1 MGIGWTHVL
10 IAGVWGGLCAVERR
24 GFLQAMFSRPLVA
37 ATGMG
42 LLLGDVPA
50 GLAIGMVLELYFL
63 GAAAL
68 GAARPENET
77 LTATGAAAAAS
88 CLALG
93 NGADS
98 TPAIWSLCILVF
110 APLGIVGRLVDRRLE
125 QHSAR
130 LAVKALVS
138 AEAGNLRRA
147 VRQNLW
153 GMWPHFFVFGA
164 LASVCAILGFALAP
178 AERQIPHVGLRGLAL
193 AYPAIASV
201 AAAIAARGSHAR
213 KSGLYAGVTAVLAL
227 GVSLILYATGTLR

>member
-1 MGIGWTHVL
+1 MAISWTHVL

-50 GLAIGMVLELYFL
+50 GLSIGVVLELYYL
-63 GAAAL
+63 GTAAL

-77 LTATGAAAAAS
+77 LTSTCAAAAAS
-88 CLALG
+88 SLALG

-98 TPAIWSLCILVF
+98 TPAIWSLCILAF
-110 APLGIVGRLVDRRLE
+110 APLGILGRFLDRRLE
-125 QHSAR
+125 QYSAR
-130 LAVKALVS
+130 LAVTALAS
-138 AEAGNLRRA
+138 AEQGNLRRA

-153 GMWPHFFVFGA
+153 GMWPHFFLFGFVAA
-164 LASVCAILGFALAP
+164 LCALLGFLAAP
-178 AERQIPHVGLRGLAL
+178 FERRLPLSVLRGFAL

-201 AAAIAARGSHAR
+201 AAAIAAQSSHAK
-213 KSGLYAGVTAVLAL
+213 KSAVFSGISALIVALTVFALYEM
-227 GVSLILYATGTLR
+227 GTLR